1 MAQNIIMNISNH
13 DKNQIQLID
22 EQVKILQEKSA
33 SDEAII
39 EALIEFVP
47 EAMCFFEI
55 LDSQELQN
63 YITQYEGF
71 AFFLSK
77 IKKILIS

>member
-1 MAQNIIMNISNH
+1 MNISDH

-22 EQVKILQEKSA
+22 AQVKLLQEKSA

-47 EAMCFFEI
+47 DVMCYFEI
-55 LDSQELQN
+55 LESQELQN
-63 YITQYEGF
+63 HLTQYEGF

-77 IKKILIS
+77 IKKMLIS